1 MAPLSDAP
9 PAEDLLRVTPA
20 GHLLPTE
27 GAGKRPVLGPAV
39 MQGLDGFRHDTSS
52 GLFGMA
58 AGSFSGGLPPQLAW
72 CRDLASRYLGE
83 ICHTPADTAHI
94 AYVRQKDMKE
104 VRTEQIL
111 GPDITKESY
120 LQKQEKSIFKYRK
133 LQEIDVRN
141 TNNR

>member
-1 MAPLSDAP
+1 
-9 PAEDLLRVTPA
+9 
-20 GHLLPTE
+20 
-27 GAGKRPVLGPAV
+27 

-94 AYVRQKDMKE
+94 EPVPAPSASDLAELALSAPPMPGAEYLTADVIARLWTDLDEWVRRQAADA
-104 VRTEQIL
+104 RW
-111 GPDITKESY
+111 PRY
-120 LQKQEKSIFKYRK
+120 LP
-133 LQEIDVRN
+133 
-141 TNNR
+141 